1 MSTVTTSGE
10 PTAITLSAKTAAVT
24 RAWAAAWNEGDTS
37 LLEALLDPGYRRRS
51 AGSGRSESATELLVA
66 IRSAR
71 AAFPDLT
78 TIIDAIVEEGDQ
90 MAIFWHS
97 TGTHQ
102 NEFLGVP
109 PTRRSVETFG
119 SNHCIFRN
127 GSLVEENVTWD
138 PRQLLSALGIIS
150 LESE

>member
-1 MSTVTTSGE
+1 MSAVSTG
-10 PTAITLSAKTAAVT
+10 LSTRAAAVT
-24 RAWAAAWNEGDTS
+24 QAWSTAWNEGDTTF
-37 LLEALLDPGYRRRS
+37 LEKLLDPRYERHS
-51 AGSGRSESATELLVA
+51 AGSRSSQSPEELVET
-66 IRSAR
+66 IRDSR
-71 AAFPDLT
+71 AAFPDLHT
-78 TIIDAIVEEGDQ
+78 TIDAIIEEGDH

-119 SNHCIFRN
+119 SNHCVFQN
-127 GSLVEENVTWD
+127 GRIVTEHVTWD

>member
-1 MSTVTTSGE
+1 MTQ
-10 PTAITLSAKTAAVT
+10 
-24 RAWAAAWNEGDTS
+24 AWHAAWNEGETA
-37 LLEALLDPGYRRRS
+37 LLEELLDPGYARHS
-51 AGSGRSESATELLVA
+51 AGSKGSQTAAELIGTIHA
-66 IRSAR
+66 SR
-71 AAFPDLT
+71 AAFPDLHT
-78 TIIDAIVEEGDQ
+78 TIDVIVEEGDH

-109 PTRRSVETFG
+109 STRRSVETFG
-119 SNHCIFRN
+119 SNHCVFGN
-127 GSLVEENVTWD
+127 GRLVTEQVTWD

>member
-1 MSTVTTSGE
+1 MSRASTTGVS
-10 PTAITLSAKTAAVT
+10 T
-24 RAWAAAWNEGDTS
+24 RAAQVTEAWSAAWNEGDMA
-37 LLEALLDPGYRRRS
+37 LLEELLDAGYERHS
-51 AGSGRSESATELLVA
+51 AGSKGSQSSAELIEA
-66 IRSAR
+66 IRASR
-71 AAFPDLT
+71 DAFPDLR
-78 TIIDAIVEEGDQ
+78 TIIDAIIEEGDH

-109 PTRRSVETFG
+109 PTRRSVKTFG
-119 SNHCIFRN
+119 SNHCVFSN
-127 GSLVEENVTWD
+127 GKLVTEHVTWD

>member
-1 MSTVTTSGE
+1 MSRASTTGVSARAAMVTE
-10 PTAITLSAKTAAVT
+10 
-24 RAWAAAWNEGDTS
+24 AWSAAWNEGDTS
-37 LLEALLDPGYRRRS
+37 ALEDLLDARYERHS
-51 AGSGRSESATELLVA
+51 AGSKGSQSSTEFLDT
-66 IRSAR
+66 IRDSR
-71 AAFPDLT
+71 AAFPDLHT
-78 TIIDAIVEEGDQ
+78 AIDAIIEEGDH

-109 PTRRSVETFG
+109 PTRRSVKTFG
-119 SNHCIFRN
+119 SNHCVFSD
-127 GSLVEENVTWD
+127 GKLVTEHVTWD

>member
-1 MSTVTTSGE
+1 MNDISTTGIS
-10 PTAITLSAKTAAVT
+10 T
-24 RAWAAAWNEGDTS
+24 RAATVSNAWSAAWNEGDTTA
-37 LLEALLDPGYRRRS
+37 LEKLLDAGYQRHS
-51 AGSGRSESATELLVA
+51 AGSRDNQSSTELVET
-66 IRSAR
+66 IRASR
-71 AAFPDLT
+71 AAFPDLRT
-78 TIIDAIVEEGDQ
+78 SIDAIIEEGDH

-119 SNHCIFRN
+119 SNHCVFRN
-127 GSLVEENVTWD
+127 GKLVTEHVTWD

>member
-1 MSTVTTSGE
+1 VSSASTTGVS
-10 PTAITLSAKTAAVT
+10 T
-24 RAWAAAWNEGDTS
+24 RAAKVTEAWSTAWNEGDTT
-37 LLEALLDPGYRRRS
+37 LLEALLDPGYARYS
-51 AGSGRSESATELLVA
+51 AGSKGSQSSAELIETIQA
-66 IRSAR
+66 SRG
-71 AAFPDLT
+71 AFPDLRT
-78 TIIDAIVEEGDQ
+78 TIDAIIEEGDH

-109 PTRRSVETFG
+109 STRRSVETFG
-119 SNHCIFRN
+119 SNHCVFNN
-127 GSLVEENVTWD
+127 GRLVTEHVTWD

>member
-1 MSTVTTSGE
+1 VSSASTTGVS
-10 PTAITLSAKTAAVT
+10 T
-24 RAWAAAWNEGDTS
+24 RASAVAKAWSAAWNEGDTTF
-37 LLEALLDPGYRRRS
+37 LEELLDPGYERYS
-51 AGSGRSESATELLVA
+51 AGSKGSQSSSELIETIHAS
-66 IRSAR
+66 R
-71 AAFPDLT
+71 AAFPDLRT
-78 TIIDAIVEEGDQ
+78 AIDAIIEEGEH

-97 TGTHQ
+97 TGTHH

-119 SNHCIFRN
+119 SNHCVFNHGKLIT
-127 GSLVEENVTWD
+127 EHVTWD

>member
-1 MSTVTTSGE
+1 MNTVSTG
-10 PTAITLSAKTAAVT
+10 LSARAAT
-24 RAWAAAWNEGDTS
+24 LTQAWSAAWNEGDTS
-37 LLEALLDPGYRRRS
+37 LLEELLDAEYQRHS
-51 AGSGRSESATELLVA
+51 AGSRGSQTSTELVET
-66 IRSAR
+66 IRDSR
-71 AAFPDLT
+71 AAFPDLRT
-78 TIIDAIVEEGDQ
+78 SIDAIIEEGDH

-119 SNHCIFRN
+119 SNHCVFRN
-127 GSLVEENVTWD
+127 GKLLTEHVTWD

>member
-1 MSTVTTSGE
+1 MSTVSTTG
-10 PTAITLSAKTAAVT
+10 LST
-24 RAWAAAWNEGDTS
+24 RASAVAKAWSAAWNEGDTT
-37 LLEALLDPGYRRRS
+37 LLEELLHPDYERHS
-51 AGSGRSESATELLVA
+51 AGSKSSQ
-66 IRSAR
+66 RSAELIEAIQASR
-71 AAFPDLT
+71 AAFPDLHT
-78 TIIDAIVEEGDQ
+78 TIDAIIEEGDH

-109 PTRRSVETFG
+109 STRRTVKTFG
-119 SNHCIFRN
+119 SNHCVFSN
-127 GSLVEENVTWD
+127 GRLISEHVTWD

>member
-1 MSTVTTSGE
+1 MSSAPTTG
-10 PTAITLSAKTAAVT
+10 LST
-24 RAWAAAWNEGDTS
+24 RASAVVHAWSSAWNDGDTT
-37 LLEALLDPGYRRRS
+37 LLEQLLDPAYERHS
-51 AGSGRSESATELLVA
+51 AGSKGSQTAPELVEA
-66 IRSAR
+66 IRASR
-71 AAFPDLT
+71 AAFPDLHT
-78 TIIDAIVEEGDQ
+78 TIDAIIEEGDH

-109 PTRRSVETFG
+109 STRRSVQTFG
-119 SNHCIFRN
+119 SNHCIFSN
-127 GSLVEENVTWD
+127 GRLTRENVTWD

>member
-1 MSTVTTSGE
+1 MSTVSTG
-10 PTAITLSAKTAAVT
+10 LSTRAATVT
-24 RAWAAAWNEGDTS
+24 RAWSSAWNEGDTA
-37 LLEALLDPGYRRRS
+37 LLEDLFDVGYQRHS
-51 AGSGRSESATELLVA
+51 AGSRGSQSSIEFLET
-66 IRSAR
+66 IRDSR
-71 AAFPDLT
+71 AAFPDLHT
-78 TIIDAIVEEGDQ
+78 VIDAIIEEGDH

-119 SNHCIFRN
+119 SNHCVFHN
-127 GSLVEENVTWD
+127 GKLVAEHVTWD

>member
-1 MSTVTTSGE
+1 MNKVSTG
-10 PTAITLSAKTAAVT
+10 LST
-24 RAWAAAWNEGDTS
+24 RATAVAEAWSAAWNEGDTTP
-37 LLEALLDPGYRRRS
+37 LEELLDGEYQRHS
-51 AGSGRSESATELLVA
+51 AGSRHSQSSTELIEA
-66 IRSAR
+66 IRASR
-71 AAFPDLT
+71 AAFPDLQT
-78 TIIDAIVEEGDQ
+78 SIDAIIEEGDH

-102 NEFLGVP
+102 HEFLGVP

-119 SNHCIFRN
+119 SNHCVFNN
-127 GSLVEENVTWD
+127 GKLVTEHVTWD

>member
-1 MSTVTTSGE
+1 VSGTSTTGIS
-10 PTAITLSAKTAAVT
+10 T
-24 RAWAAAWNEGDTS
+24 RASAVSKAWSTAWNEGDTTF
-37 LLEALLDPGYRRRS
+37 LEELLDPRYERHS
-51 AGSGRSESATELLVA
+51 AGSKGSQSSTELIA
-66 IRSAR
+66 TIHASR
-71 AAFPDLT
+71 AAFPDLHT
-78 TIIDAIVEEGDQ
+78 TIDAIIEEGEH

-119 SNHCIFRN
+119 SNHCVFHN
-127 GSLVEENVTWD
+127 GKLITEHVTWD
-138 PRQLLSALGIIS
+138 PRQLLTALGIIS